1 MCESP
6 FYLCVCPLNTVC
18 AWFLPAVMLRWSSDN
33 MFSWSDL
40 QLLLCFL
47 LWWAINELNVK
58 REIGEFEKRISEIWA
73 PWTWEPYS
81 FFLPNASASKPI
93 LAARKSNQKVGKPWT
108 AKNSS
113 QKLKRVRKQI
123 FSGTPRSVTPSL
135 WRQTVQE
142 KYTLAPVWGL

>member
-1 MCESP
+1 MCESS
-6 FYLCVCPLNTVC
+6 FYLCVCPPNTVC

-33 MFSWSDL
+33 MFSWSDR
-40 QLLLCFL
+40 QLLLCFFIVVGNQ
-47 LWWAINELNVK
+47 WVK
-58 REIGEFEKRISEIWA
+58 REIGEFEKEISEIWA

-81 FFLPNASASKPI
+81 FLPSASASKPI
-93 LAARKSNQKVGKPWT
+93 LAAWNSNQKVGKLWT

-113 QKLKRVRKQI
+113 QKLKRVRKRI

>member
-1 MCESP
+1 MRVYST
-6 FYLCVCPLNTVC
+6 CVCVPLTRSAPGFC
-18 AWFLPAVMLRWSSDN
+18 R
-33 MFSWSDL
+33 
-40 QLLLCFL
+40 QLCFAGHQTICSADL
-47 LWWAINELNVK
+47 IFNSFVFFIVVGNQWVK

-81 FFLPNASASKPI
+81 FLPSASASKPI
-93 LAARKSNQKVGKPWT
+93 LAAWNSNQKVGKT
-108 AKNSS
+108 RTVRNSS
-113 QKLKRVRKQI
+113 QKLKKARKQI